1 MIPEI
6 IAGWE
11 PLSGVEW
18 ILVFGL
24 MLAFIV
30 ITFPIAL
37 LGLNFLYR
45 LAKWVEGT
53 PQKQT
58 RKSTN
63 SGCARP

>member
-18 ILVFGL
+18 ILICGL
-24 MLAFIV
+24 FLSFLGV
-30 ITFPIAL
+30 IFLIAL